1 MPEGIGP
8 ASGILQSVVSSIFV
22 DFEDW
27 TIAIFDNLLVLAHDF
42 EDAYRKTEL
51 ILDRCIARNVSLKF
65 SETWLGF
72 DTA

>member
-51 ILDRCIARNVSLKF
+51 ILDRCIARNVSCAIPLVIL
-65 SETWLGF
+65 T
-72 DTA
+72 

>member
-8 ASGILQSVVSSIFV
+8 GILQSVVSSIFV

-65 SETWLGF
+65 SKTWLGF